1 MQVAKWHGWRWLVPV
16 HVEKRGGSEKPY
28 KIVEEGGKVVGS
40 SKTRENA
47 QHSANARNASKH
59 GWHPTK
65 NK

>member
-1 MQVAKWHGWRWLVPV
+1 MPV